1 MLYLAAPSILFLPLN
16 NHIHYF
22 FPCLHLLGTPGPLRQ
37 FFQMGFKLFE
47 FFALTCDGNFISD
60 FLLLSLLHLIFF
72 CNFRKRFLIMP
83 AAAAHQALP
92 ERFLLFIQCICLLK
106 AAPASSNKKR
116 RAYAVPRLCQRFPRR
131 TSPVSFV
138 SASSNRCLYR

>member
-1 MLYLAAPSILFLPLN
+1 MLYLAAPSIIFLPLN

-60 FLLLSLLHLIFF
+60 FLLLSLLHLISFAISANASSSCLQRQHIRHSRRDSF
-72 CNFRKRFLIMP
+72 
-83 AAAAHQALP
+83 
-92 ERFLLFIQCICLLK
+92 CLLNSYAFSK
-106 AAPASSNKKR
+106 QRPASSNKKR
-116 RAYAVPRLCQRFPRR
+116 RAYAVPRLCQIFPRR
-131 TSPVSFV
+131 TSLVSFV
-138 SASSNRCLYR
+138 SASFSRCLYR

>member
-1 MLYLAAPSILFLPLN
+1 MLYLAAPSIIFLPLN

-60 FLLLSLLHLIFF
+60 FLLIFLLHLISFL
-72 CNFRKRFLIMP
+72 NFSNRFLIMP

-106 AAPASSNKKR
+106 AAPCLFKQKETCIR
-116 RAYAVPRLCQRFPRR
+116 RSEVMPEI
-131 TSPVSFV
+131 SPQNLTGFLHICFV
-138 SASSNRCLYR
+138 

>member
-47 FFALTCDGNFISD
+47 FFALTCDGNFISPVVAVAEKAY
-60 FLLLSLLHLIFF
+60 IFDTDLRF
-72 CNFRKRFLIMP
+72 GGIGTGLYLYQAVYKANLCILCEDVRRFQKFR
-83 AAAAHQALP
+83 
-92 ERFLLFIQCICLLK
+92 
-106 AAPASSNKKR
+106 
-116 RAYAVPRLCQRFPRR
+116 
-131 TSPVSFV
+131 
-138 SASSNRCLYR
+138 